1 KILLRYKQIFGGVY
15 MGIGSIGIPGLILI
29 LVVALLIFGPNKL
42 HEIGKA
48 FGETLKGFKEATNY
62 LMSDDDDNKNIKE
75 NKNTK
80 EDRVTT
86 KSKLVRNFYTFKEEI
101 LTNR

>member
-1 KILLRYKQIFGGVY
+1 KMLLRYKQIFGGVY

-42 HEIGKA
+42 PEIGKA
-48 FGETLKGFKEATNY
+48 FGETLKGFKEETNS

-75 NKNTK
+75 NKDIK
-80 EDRVTT
+80 EERVT
-86 KSKLVRNFYTFKEEI
+86 SQGQVVRFFYEFKE
-101 LTNR
+101 